1 MRQFGLG
8 RRGYRAAWRALV
20 CVLVSLLVVSA
31 TSSVGIAEEA
41 TGSVKNA
48 ILISWDG
55 VQREH
60 LRELLDAGQLPNLEA
75 LIAEGAI
82 VEIDVTHKTDTKAGH
97 AQMLTGYGPE
107 VTGVFSNSVYRPIP
121 KGYTIFERL
130 EDEFGD
136 DGIATIMVTGKGG
149 NLGSQGPASEARRAG
164 MSIARRARSRSGGT
178 RLLDRTRLKS
188 ESISREQVLER
199 LEKVFGDDKVGRAIV
214 STMTEFRS
222 RVLKELLPR
231 LQSARIPQLPRLPR
245 LPERAKARYR
255 GAVQLRLR
263 RGEPYYNAKQ
273 DIDLF
278 QGDQPRPADEVGQLA
293 LNSLDRYGTQRF
305 FAFFH
310 FGDPDAAGHKH
321 GENSQDY
328 SNAIVEVDRWLGR
341 IVEKLKQLGVY
352 ERTRIYVTSDHG
364 FDEGKTSH
372 SMAPYVFLATNDETI
387 QRRGDQRDVAPTIL
401 SRMGVDVSKIEPPLP
416 GRLLTDPEK
425 PW

>member
-1 MRQFGLG
+1 MRQSGFG
-8 RRGYRAAWRALV
+8 RRGYHAAWHALV
-20 CVLVSLLVVSA
+20 CVLVALLVVSA
-31 TSSVGIAEEA
+31 TSPVGIAAEA

-149 NLGSQGPASEARRAG
+149 NLGSQGPASAARRAG
-164 MSIARRARSRSGGT
+164 TSIARRARIRLGGT

-188 ESISREQVLER
+188 ESIAREQVLER
-199 LEKVFGDDKVGRAIV
+199 LEKVFGDDKVGRAII

-231 LQSARIPQLPRLPR
+231 LQSARLPR

-255 GAVQLRLR
+255 GAVQPRLR
-263 RGEPYYNAKQ
+263 RGEPYYNAGQ

-278 QGDQPRPADEVGQLA
+278 QGDRPRPADEVGQLA
-293 LNSLDRYGTQRF
+293 LNSLDRYGAQRF

-341 IVEKLKQLGVY
+341 IVEKLKQLGIY

-387 QRRGDQRDVAPTIL
+387 QRRGDQRDIAPTIL
-401 SRMGVDVSKIEPPLP
+401 SRMGVDISKIEPPLP

>member
-1 MRQFGLG
+1 
-8 RRGYRAAWRALV
+8 
-20 CVLVSLLVVSA
+20 LLVVSA
-31 TSSVGIAEEA
+31 TSSIGIAEEA

-130 EDEFGD
+130 EDAFGD
-136 DGIATIMVTGKGG
+136 DGIATIMITGKGG
-149 NLGSQGPASEARRAG
+149 NLGSLGPASGARRAG
-164 MSIARRARSRSGGT
+164 MSIARRARSRLSGT
-178 RLLDRTRLKS
+178 RFLDRTWLLDRTRLKG
-188 ESISREQVLER
+188 EGISREQVLER
-199 LEKVFGDDKVGRAIV
+199 LEKVFGDDKVGRAII

-222 RVLKELLPR
+222 RVLQELLPR
-231 LQSARIPQLPRLPR
+231 PQSARIPQLPRLPR
-245 LPERAKARYR
+245 LSQLPERAKTRYR
-255 GAVQLRLR
+255 GAAQPRLS

-278 QGDQPRPADEVGQLA
+278 QGDKPRPADEVGQLA

-372 SMAPYVFLATNDETI
+372 SMAPYVFLATNDDMVR
-387 QRRGDQRDVAPTIL
+387 RRGDQRDIAPTIL
-401 SRMGVDVSKIEPPLP
+401 SRMGVDVSRLKPPLP
-416 GRLLTDPEK
+416 GRILTDQEK

>member
-1 MRQFGLG
+1 MRQSGFG
-8 RRGYRAAWRALV
+8 RRGYHAAWHALV
-20 CVLVSLLVVSA
+20 CVLVGLLVVSA
-31 TSSVGIAEEA
+31 TSSVGIAAEG
-41 TGSVKNA
+41 TGSITNA

-55 VQREH
+55 VQRDH

-107 VTGVFSNSVYRPIP
+107 VTGVFGNSVYRPIP

-130 EDEFGD
+130 KDEFGD
-136 DGIATIMVTGKGG
+136 DGIATIMVTGKAG
-149 NLGSQGPASEARRAG
+149 NLGSQGPASGARRAG
-164 MSIARRARSRSGGT
+164 MSIARRAQSQLDGT
-178 RLLDRTRLKS
+178 RLPDRLGLKS
-188 ESISREQVLER
+188 ENISREQVLER
-199 LEKVFGDDKVGRAIV
+199 LKKVFGDDEVGRAII

-231 LQSARIPQLPRLPR
+231 LQSARIPQLPRFSR
-245 LPERAKARYR
+245 LPERAKARYG
-255 GAVQLRLR
+255 GAMQPRLR

-278 QGDQPRPADEVGQLA
+278 EGDRPRPADEVGQLA

-328 SNAIVEVDRWLGR
+328 SNAIVEADRWLGR
-341 IVEKLKQLGVY
+341 IVEKLKQLGIY

-387 QRRGDQRDVAPTIL
+387 QRRGDQRDIAPTIL
-401 SRMGVDVSKIEPPLP
+401 SRMGVDISKIEPPLP
-416 GRLLTDPEK
+416 GRLLTDPER